1 MFLVTIII
9 ILIIIIIITIIII
22 IIIDTY
28 IAWYPLLS
36 LSAVQYYGKKLE
48 LKTII
53 R

>member
-9 ILIIIIIITIIII
+9 ILIMI

-28 IAWYPLLS
+28 IARYPLLA